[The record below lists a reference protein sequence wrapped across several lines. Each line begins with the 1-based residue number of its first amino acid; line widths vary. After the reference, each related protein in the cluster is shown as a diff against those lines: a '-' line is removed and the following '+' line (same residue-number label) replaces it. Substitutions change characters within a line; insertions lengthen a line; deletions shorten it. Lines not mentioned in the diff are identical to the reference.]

1 MQIPGA
7 FFSPTPKKLKQA
19 HPEKKN
25 YIFQEMELSGSN
37 TKRILIFQETKTNPT
52 PSQSPPL
59 RPPELFLNFQ
69 KQKP

>member
-52 PSQSPPL
+52 PPPASL
-59 RPPELFLNFQ
+59 SFS
-69 KQKP
+69 

>member
-37 TKRILIFQETKTNPT
+37 TKRILIFQETKTN
-52 PSQSPPL
+52 
-59 RPPELFLNFQ
+59 RQ
-69 KQKP
+69 K